1 MNSSNSKSDYSHE
14 KIHRILESYH
24 LCDHCIGR
32 LCTHRKE
39 EELFQQAGKRIR
51 EKHSTFS
58 KTVESS
64 CELCHGLFEELPDFY
79 QIAFDSVNDYEFN
92 TFLIGCHIDEDIST
106 KENQVIEEF
115 DLTNTASVKQEIN
128 EYIGIRLEEEMEK
141 KVSFKHPDI
150 MIIINT
156 QFNVIS
162 LQIKPL
168 YLFGRYNKFQ
178 RGLPQTKWFC
188 RQCHGKGCRYCQ
200 YTGKLYENSVEEFI
214 AKPVVN
220 ASQADDEAFHGAG
233 REDIDV
239 RMLGDGRPFVLEVK
253 NPKKRSLDLASL
265 TKQIK
270 SESDSAI
277 AVNYFKYTERSDI
290 ARIKEAHFQKVY
302 VVKIHARVPIQKEK
316 LKKVAESLQ
325 GTTINQQ
332 TPTRVEKRRAK
343 KVRRRQIYRC
353 NVLEVDEDRAS
364 IEIESESGTY
374 IKELITGD
382 DGKTQPNLS
391 ALLNVACSVDA
402 LDVKQVK
409 GE

>member
-1 MNSSNSKSDYSHE
+1 MNLSNSESNYSNE
-14 KIHRILESYH
+14 KIPRLLQSYR

-39 EELFQQAGKRIR
+39 DELFQQAGKRVR
-51 EKHSTFS
+51 EKYTTFS
-58 KTVESS
+58 KTLENN
-64 CELCHGLFEELPDFY
+64 CELCNGLFEELPEFY
-79 QIAFDSVNDYEFN
+79 QIAFDSVKDYEFN
-92 TFLIGCHIDEDIST
+92 TFLIGCKIDEDIS
-106 KENQVIEEF
+106 KRENQIIEEF
-115 DLTNTASVKQEIN
+115 NLEDTASVKQEIN
-128 EYIGIRLEEEMEK
+128 EYIGIRLEEEIEK
-141 KVSFKHPDI
+141 TVSFKHPDI
-150 MIIINT
+150 MIILNT
-156 QFNVIS
+156 QFNVVS

-178 RGLPQTKWFC
+178 RGIPQTKWFC
-188 RQCHGKGCRYCQ
+188 RQCHGKGCRYCK
-200 YTGKLYENSVEEFI
+200 YTGKLYEDSVEEFI
-214 AKPVVN
+214 AKPVVK
-220 ASQADDEAFHGAG
+220 ASQAEDEAFHGAG

-253 NPKKRSLDLASL
+253 NPKKRTLDLYTL

-270 SESDSAI
+270 TESNDAV
-277 AVNYFKYTERSDI
+277 AVNSFKYTKSSDI

-302 VVKIHARVPIQKEK
+302 VVKIHASVPIQKEK

-332 TPTRVEKRRAK
+332 TPTRVAKRRAK
-343 KVRRRQIYRC
+343 KVRKRQIYRC

-382 DGKTQPNLS
+382 NGKTQPNLS
-391 ALLNVACSVDA
+391 ALLDFACSVDA